1 MTSPM
6 KPSPQPTEPARK
18 PVAPNSSP
26 NAPKGGMPKE
36 SQNDSKHSPS
46 RPTQNDSKQPA
57 GSSNRDANRDANRD
71 SNRDANRD
79 SKGSNGDRKDDSA
92 PIDPS
97 RPILGGSVKLAPS
110 SDGSTDDACDP
121 TAKSGDA
128 CATPRGATPRNAVN
142 PANPAKSAGS

>member
-36 SQNDSKHSPS
+36 PQNDSKHSPS

-57 GSSNRDANRDANRD
+57 GGS
-71 SNRDANRD
+71 NRD
-79 SKGSNGDRKDDSA
+79 SKGSHGVRKDDSA
-92 PIDPS
+92 PNDPS

-110 SDGSTDDACDP
+110 SDGSTDDSCDP